1 MSLKDRLTDALNAAT
16 DSSRQDTLR
25 AALNA
30 GDNDADIAEALKRLI
45 EAREQ
50 KAMALEKSGQPDL
63 ANTQRDEV
71 AALRL
76 LLREPSAPEAA
87 AGKSASGAAS
97 GKGGPLFSRM
107 QMIVGGAALVVAA
120 VAALVI
126 FNPFGSGDETATPPQ
141 GKETVFKDDHT
152 MGNPKAPITVVEYAA
167 PMCPHCAHFEKE
179 EFPALK
185 SEFIDTGKI
194 FYIFRVFPIGPLDGA
209 VEGIARCL
217 PEDKYFPYI
226 QMMFRSQPSWDPDGN
241 QVPDPVSAIANL
253 ATQFG
258 LTADRAKQCMTD
270 QAQMDRINQVAQ
282 DAQLRYQIDGT
293 PTFVMDGQV
302 VNMPPGQ
309 NAIDVLRLR
318 INSLLG
324 SQNR

>member
-1 MSLKDRLTDALNAAT
+1 MSLKDRLTEALDTTA
-16 DSSRQDTLR
+16 DSHRKDTLR

-30 GDNDADIAEALKRLI
+30 GDSDSDIAAALTRLI

-50 KAMALEKSGQPDL
+50 KATTFEKSGQPDL
-63 ANTQRDEV
+63 AKSERDEV

-76 LLREPSAPEAA
+76 LLRDPAAVA
-87 AGKSASGAAS
+87 AGKSAAAKP
-97 GKGGPLFSRM
+97 GKSSPLFTRM
-107 QMIVGGAALVVAA
+107 QMIVGGVALVMAA
-120 VAALVI
+120 VAALVV
-126 FNPFGSGDETATPPQ
+126 FNPFGSSDENAAPPT

-152 MGNPKAPITVVEYAA
+152 MGNPNATITLVEYAA

-179 EFPALK
+179 EFPTLK
-185 SEFIDTGKI
+185 RQYIDTGKV

-217 PEDKYFPYI
+217 SADKYFPYME
-226 QMMFRSQPSWDPDGN
+226 MMFRSQPSWDPDGN
-241 QVPDPVSAIANL
+241 QIADPVGAIANL

-258 LTADRAKQCMTD
+258 LSPERAKQCMTD

-293 PTFVMDGQV
+293 PTFVMNGQV

-309 NAIDVLRLR
+309 NAIDVLQLR

-324 SQNR
+324 GQKQ